1 VAVSV
6 YATNMRL
13 SEQHVRINTSKLRTS
28 TSCAR
33 WLQLFSRST
42 FWWSRAKLPGPS
54 VFQKIRVHAFCVY
67 GI

>member
-1 VAVSV
+1 MPSLILQQNRKKICGEYVID
-6 YATNMRL
+6 NK
-13 SEQHVRINTSKLRTS
+13 IRTS

-54 VFQKIRVHAFCVY
+54 VFQKIRVHAFCAHD
-67 GI
+67 I